1 MNKSYPLSGWGL
13 LRSVRLPAQCTLSHT
28 HRDTPATVC
37 SRFQG
42 LKYLA
47 PLRPKAADLFL
58 LPPHPRNP
66 QSQVPSIFLAP
77 QGPIKLS
84 CSPPSVSAEPLTV
97 GSRRERRSGR
107 ARQPTCQA

>member
-13 LRSVRLPAQCTLSHT
+13 LRSVHLPAPSTLSHT
-28 HRDTPATVC
+28 HAPATVY

-58 LPPHPRNP
+58 LPPHPLNP

-77 QGPIKLS
+77 QGPIKLC

-107 ARQPTCQA
+107 ARHPTCQAW